1 MKLPVKTPEYES
13 LEIIPSEDWGI
24 VYGPVQ
30 SRRLGVSL
38 GINLLGAGAKACSF
52 NCPYCD
58 LGLTDVRMRDLKQ
71 QSLFPS
77 VEQVREAL
85 TARLSEMKNTGS
97 LPETISIVGNGEPT
111 VHPEFDEIC
120 KVIVEVRDQLGQKI
134 PIACLTNGA
143 HMDQKKVF
151 LGLSRIDERMIK
163 LDAGSDHLL
172 KVINAPLVRSNVS
185 KIVSGARRLKDRVIQ
200 AMFIQGAVD
209 NTQPKDIDDW
219 IECVGLIAPKFVHIT
234 TINRVPATSGLI
246 PVPED
251 RLDVIGAQLERRTR
265 IKSFVF
271 VK

>member
-1 MKLPVKTPEYES
+1 MKLPVKTPEYDS
-13 LEIIPSEDWGI
+13 LQEIPSGDWGI

-38 GINLLGAGAKACSF
+38 GINLLGSGPKACSF

-71 QSLFPS
+71 QSLFPT
-77 VEQVREAL
+77 VEEVRQAL
-85 TARLSEMKNTGS
+85 TLSLTKMKDSGT
-97 LPETISIVGNGEPT
+97 LPQAISIVGNGEPT

-120 KVIVEVRDQLGQKI
+120 KAIVETRDALGPKI
-134 PIACLTNGA
+134 PIACFTNGA

-163 LDAGSDHLL
+163 LDAGSDNLL
-172 KVINAPLVRSNVS
+172 KMMNAPLVRSNVS
-185 KIVSGARRLKDRVIQ
+185 KIVSGARRFKDKVIQ
-200 AMFIQGAVD
+200 SMFVQGAID

-219 IECVGLIAPKFVHIT
+219 MECVGLIAPKFVHIT
-234 TINRVPATSGLI
+234 TISRVPASSGLI
-246 PVPED
+246 PVAED

-271 VK
+271 TK